1 MKKHNKK
8 KMTYREL
15 LAHIEKRDEINRQ
28 QYEYNKRWISSVE
41 HMVKWL
47 IEFLFSKRRKKK
59 FDAYVKEQQKEKDAV
74 SDETKA

>member
-15 LAHIEKRDEINRQ
+15 LAHIDQRDEMLMQRFSNT
-28 QYEYNKRWISSVE
+28 ERWISTVE

-59 FDAYVKEQQKEKDAV
+59 FDEYVKQQQEEQDAISDGEK
-74 SDETKA
+74 

>member
-1 MKKHNKK
+1 MKKK

-15 LAHIEKRDEINRQ
+15 LAHIERRDELLMQRFSNA
-28 QYEYNKRWISSVE
+28 ERWISSVE

-59 FDAYVKEQQKEKDAV
+59 FDAFIKEQQKEKDAIP
-74 SDETKA
+74 DETKV

>member
-1 MKKHNKK
+1 MKKK

-15 LAHIEKRDEINRQ
+15 LVEIDKRDNILMQRYSNAE
-28 QYEYNKRWISSVE
+28 RWISSVE

-59 FDAYVKEQQKEKDAV
+59 FDAYVKEQQREKDAV
-74 SDETKA
+74 SDEKKV

>member
-1 MKKHNKK
+1 MKKK

-15 LAHIEKRDEINRQ
+15 LAHIERRDELLMQRFSNA
-28 QYEYNKRWISSVE
+28 ERWISSVE

-59 FDAYVKEQQKEKDAV
+59 FDAFIKEQQKEKDAV
-74 SDETKA
+74 PDETKV